1 MSSKLKGILAKF
13 KGKSGINLVTG
24 LGYQCINMVLGLIL
38 PHLFITTFGSE
49 TNGLLNSISQFF
61 LYLGLLEAGIATTSV
76 QALYGLVSKDDRD
89 GISSVL
95 SATHRYY
102 IRSGIIYAVLL
113 IGLSFLYPVLVDTE
127 LPFST
132 VVAVI
137 ILQGASSVWSY
148 FFQSKYEILLKADGK
163 IYVINIVLLITS
175 ILKNAGKI
183 IAIYLGYDV
192 VMVQAV
198 NFVVT
203 IIQSAI
209 FGYYI
214 RKRYSWVNFKA
225 TPNNKAIEQHN
236 SVLIQHV
243 AFLVF
248 NHTDILTL
256 TFILQDLK
264 LVSVYSVYSLVFDA
278 IQNLVDAFSN
288 SFHYKMGQLAD
299 DKKQLRAYFEK
310 YEKLYYGF
318 GTILNVTAY
327 LLLKSFLTVYVGDVT
342 DINYIIKYLP
352 ELFLVMKMLSLH
364 RNLERQLINAVGH
377 FKKTQN
383 IGIVEMCLN
392 LSSSI
397 VLVFLLGINGVV
409 LGTIIAVLYSSTAY
423 TFYCNKNILGTARGR
438 GYLFFGVSTIL
449 IVLVCVIGR
458 NIVPLTYNYLSF
470 FVTAVPVFVAVA
482 ATFALLIIIWLRL
495 MEKRRT

>member
-364 RNLERQLINAVGH
+364 RNLQRELINAVGH
-377 FKKTQN
+377 FRKTQT
-383 IGIVEMCLN
+383 IGIIEMSLN
-392 LSSSI
+392 LCTSI
-397 VLVFLLGINGVV
+397 FLVFLLGINGVV
-409 LGTIIAVLYSSTAY
+409 IGTIIALLFSSIAYSI
-423 TFYCNKNILGTARGR
+423 YCNKYILESKTFR
-438 GYLFFGVSTIL
+438 GYLFTIL
-449 IVLVCVIGR
+449 NAVIAFAVCAFGR
-458 NIVPLTYNYLSF
+458 NIIPMARGYISF
-470 FVTAVPVFVAVA
+470 FASAVPVFGSVS
-482 ATFALLIIIWLRL
+482 IIFICYVLTWLKTHRIGG
-495 MEKRRT
+495 